1 MENFEKLLCS
11 ASKKCEGY
19 YDEYCA
25 KNLMNI
31 FMNIYPFT
39 TENIAGYI
47 DNFDL
52 KDKSLLTVG
61 SSGDQV
67 LNAIFKCCRDITV
80 IDINPYTKFYYY
92 LKVAGILNFN
102 LNEFKSFFRYKEYP
116 NVFVDNE
123 KVFSLDLY
131 QKLKDDLRILDYE
144 SYIFWDEL
152 FSNHKLY
159 KVRWELFS
167 NDEGCNN
174 EIDNSNIYM
183 SSEENF
189 NQLKKKVR
197 GVRPDFINKDI
208 FYYIFDRRFDNIWLS
223 NVGSYHSTLEMS
235 ELIDY
240 FLDDKLN
247 ENGNM
252 LISYFYRTLIDSEF
266 DTSWPDIYDLEK
278 TFRFFNKYNPSFI
291 NFTGIEGLRKK
302 DSKIK
307 DAVLI
312 YKKSDSSPINTR

>member
-39 TENIAGYI
+39 TKNIAGYI

-67 LNAIFKCCRDITV
+67 LNAILKGCRDITV

-167 NDEGCNN
+167 NDEGCNK
-174 EIDNSNIYM
+174 EINNSNIYM
-183 SSEENF
+183 SSE
-189 NQLKKKVR
+189 
-197 GVRPDFINKDI
+197 
-208 FYYIFDRRFDNIWLS
+208 
-223 NVGSYHSTLEMS
+223 
-235 ELIDY
+235 
-240 FLDDKLN
+240 
-247 ENGNM
+247 
-252 LISYFYRTLIDSEF
+252 
-266 DTSWPDIYDLEK
+266 
-278 TFRFFNKYNPSFI
+278 
-291 NFTGIEGLRKK
+291 
-302 DSKIK
+302 
-307 DAVLI
+307 
-312 YKKSDSSPINTR
+312 